1 LAVRAVQSMSWVV
14 VAAVSAL
21 NSAWQGARWQEAGFK
36 QMWLQGVLSWPAG
49 PDSDQRKDARVLMD
63 TQWCCQAVAHS
74 QHRFWAW

>member
-36 QMWLQGVLSWPAG
+36 QMWLQGVLSWPAL
-49 PDSDQRKDARVLMD
+49 RAAM
-63 TQWCCQAVAHS
+63 AVALLGFV
-74 QHRFWAW
+74 RVWAGWLVGREESECGVQC